1 MTHHAAYG
9 LEFDQLDVVVVED
22 SRPMQVIIRAVLS
35 NFGIPRVR
43 VFDSVEPALESMLAE
58 APNLIVTDWRME
70 PTSGYQLLRMIRHK
84 HMAPLCFVPVLFIT
98 SFGTRA
104 LVDKALQAGAHMLLV
119 KPISPTLV
127 HDRLR
132 WILRDSRP
140 MVVGQ
145 AGFIG
150 IGQPGEDVADIP
162 EAEQTIEK
170 AREMHLAGVRRFQA
184 MQGMLDRFFGQKND
198 REEEKRIMEHAEAVA
213 ARADRAEQSK
223 RAAAKDLGRVTKNA
237 ADAKKKRKRKT
248 RGFAEVRNAS

>member
-1 MTHHAAYG
+1 
-9 LEFDQLDVVVVED
+9 
-22 SRPMQVIIRAVLS
+22 MQVIIRAVLS

-104 LVDKALQAGAHMLLV
+104 LVDKALRAGAHMLLV

-145 AGFIG
+145 SGFVG
-150 IGQPGEDVADIP
+150 IGQPGQRVEAIP
-162 EAEQTIEK
+162 EVEQTIEK
-170 AREMHLAGVRRFQA
+170 AREKHLAGVKRVKEIH
-184 MQGMLDRFFGQKND
+184 GMLDRFFGQKND
-198 REEEKRIMEHAEAVA
+198 GEEEKRIMEHAEAVA
-213 ARADRAEQSK
+213 ARAERAEQTK
-223 RAAAKDLGRVTKNA
+223 KAVTKDLGRVTKNA
-237 ADAKKKRKRKT
+237 SDAKNKRKRKT
-248 RGFAEVRNAS
+248 RGFAEVRNAG